1 MIIHP
6 LFIEIAQVGILLF
19 VAPAFAGWVKMVKCW
34 FQGRTAPSLFQP
46 YRDIRK
52 LFAKDV
58 TLAENASWIFR
69 FTPYLVFGVS
79 VMAGGIIPILSTDLP
94 LSATADVI
102 ALVALFAIA
111 RFFTALAGMDIGTA
125 FGGMGSSREMTIA
138 SLAEPAMLMAVFA
151 VSLVS
156 KSTSLSQMAFVISQG
171 HSMLRPSLVFALMAF
186 ILIALAETGRVPVD
200 NPATHLELTMIH
212 EAMILEYSGRHLA
225 LIEWASMMKLFL
237 FTVLG
242 IASFFPWG
250 IAQND
255 DLLSVFLSLS
265 RPRCSSWG
273 SSGSGL
279 VLIETGLAKM
289 RIFRITEFLGSAFL
303 FATTRDAVVF
313 HAGIEDDEN
322 RHGMS
327 ASSKVA
333 IGCLAA

>member
-1 MIIHP
+1 LNVHP
-6 LFIEIAQVGILLF
+6 FFIEFVQIAVLLAL
-19 VAPAFAGWVKMVKCW
+19 APAFAGWVKMVKCW
-34 FQGRTAPSLFQP
+34 FQGRTSPSLFQP
-46 YRDIRK
+46 YRDIMK
-52 LFAKDV
+52 LFSKDV
-58 TLAENASWIFR
+58 TLADNASWIFR

-79 VMAGGIIPILSTDLP
+79 VMAGGIIPIISTDLP

-111 RFFTALAGMDIGTA
+111 RFFTALSGMDIGTA

-156 KSTSLSQMAFVISQG
+156 KSTSLSQMAVVISQG
-171 HSMLRPSLVFALMAF
+171 GHTILRPSLAFALLAF

-250 IAQND
+250 IAQSGD
-255 DLLSVFLSLS
+255 VEAVLVAFPILLFKLALV
-265 RPRCSSWG
+265 G
-273 SSGSGL
+273 VGI

-303 FATTRDAVVF
+303 FATL
-313 HAGIEDDEN
+313 
-322 RHGMS
+322 GMLS
-327 ASSKVA
+327 YFM
-333 IGCLAA
+333 LE

>member
-1 MIIHP
+1 MTVHPFIIG
-6 LFIEIAQVGILLF
+6 LAQLALVLF

-34 FQGRTAPSLFQP
+34 FQGRTSPGLFQP
-46 YRDIRK
+46 YRDIVK
-52 LFAKDV
+52 LFSKDV

-79 VMAGGIIPILSTDLP
+79 VLAGGIIPILSTDLP

-156 KSTSLSQMAFVISQG
+156 KSTSLSQMAVVVSQG
-171 HSMLRPSLVFALMAF
+171 HSMLRPSLVFALLAF

-225 LIEWASMMKLFL
+225 LIEWAGMMKLFL

-250 IAQND
+250 IALND
-255 DLLSVFLSLS
+255 DLLSVLAAFLFMLIKLAIV
-265 RPRCSSWG
+265 G
-273 SSGSGL
+273 IGL
-279 VLIETGLAKM
+279 IMIETGLAKM

-303 FATTRDAVVF
+303 FATL
-313 HAGIEDDEN
+313 
-322 RHGMS
+322 GMLS
-327 ASSKVA
+327 YFM
-333 IGCLAA
+333 LE

>member
-1 MIIHP
+1 MASLDLHP
-6 LFIEIAQVGILLF
+6 FLIELAQVAVLLF
-19 VAPAFAGWVKMVKCW
+19 VAPLFTGWVKMVKCW
-34 FQGRTAPSLFQP
+34 SQGRTPPSLFQP
-46 YRDIRK
+46 FRDIRK

-79 VMAGGIIPILSTDLP
+79 VMAGGIIPILSRDLP

-151 VSLVS
+151 VSLVG
-156 KSTSLSQMAFVISQG
+156 KSTSLSQMSSVIAQG
-171 HSMLRPSLVFALMAF
+171 HSLLRPSLVFALLAF

-225 LIEWASMMKLFL
+225 LIEWAGMMKLFL
-237 FTVLG
+237 FVALG

-250 IAQND
+250 TAQHGD
-255 DLLSVFLSLS
+255 PASIVVALLSLLLKLGVV
-265 RPRCSSWG
+265 G
-273 SSGSGL
+273 IGL

-303 FATTRDAVVF
+303 FAT
-313 HAGIEDDEN
+313 I
-322 RHGMS
+322 GMMS
-327 ASSKVA
+327 YFM
-333 IGCLAA
+333 LE

>member
-1 MIIHP
+1 LNINP
-6 LFIEIAQVGILLF
+6 LFIEIVQIAVVLF
-19 VAPAFAGWVKMVKCW
+19 LAPAFAGWVKMVKCW
-34 FQGRTAPSLFQP
+34 FQGRTSPSLFQP
-46 YRDIRK
+46 YRDILK

-58 TLAENASWIFR
+58 TLADNASWIFR

-79 VMAGGIIPILSTDLP
+79 IMAGAIIPILSMDLP

-151 VSLVS
+151 VSLVG
-156 KSTSLSQMAFVISQG
+156 KSTSLSQMAFVVSQG
-171 HSMLRPSLVFALMAF
+171 HSLLRPSLVFALLAF

-237 FTVLG
+237 FTALG
-242 IASFFPWG
+242 IASFFPRG
-250 IAQND
+250 IASD
-255 DLLSVFLSLS
+255 DNLIAILVAFPVLLAKLGFV
-265 RPRCSSWG
+265 G
-273 SSGSGL
+273 VGL
-279 VLIETGLAKM
+279 VLVETGLAKM
-289 RIFRITEFLGSAFL
+289 RIFRVTEFLGSAFL
-303 FATTRDAVVF
+303 FATL
-313 HAGIEDDEN
+313 
-322 RHGMS
+322 GMLS
-327 ASSKVA
+327 FFM
-333 IGCLAA
+333 LE